1 MKPSRIIRSCIA
13 VAAFVLL
20 SAACTSTSSSNSASP
35 SDSPTIESVGSLPTE
50 PSTGTESPKSPTG
63 GPPSLDVAHLPTG
76 NRDNTDGCIHIA
88 WLHGSIP
95 HGDTVEISVAV
106 QRPFTFDYAA
116 TALCK
121 GGPSCAG
128 YRFNANN
135 DTSDTYCN
143 VGLGYIGTRV
153 DNDNGTQTNGSMVIT
168 GRLSCP
174 QLSVNQCRS
183 DVVVIQ
189 GSGTSS
195 VGFEVGVDLPNPS
208 DTSTPPE
215 NPPTSPA
222 TSGSSPAAAGSP

>member
-1 MKPSRIIRSCIA
+1 MKPSQIIRSGIA
-13 VAAFVLL
+13 VAAIVLL
-20 SAACTSTSSSNSASP
+20 SAACTSTSSTSSASGP
-35 SDSPTIESVGSLPTE
+35 DSPAVESVGSLSTE
-50 PSTGTESPKSPTG
+50 PSTGTESAKPSTG

-76 NRDNTDGCIHIA
+76 KRDNVGGCIHIA

-116 TALCK
+116 TARCG

-128 YRFNANN
+128 YRFSANN

-153 DNDNGTQTNGSMVIT
+153 DDDNGTQTTGSMVIT
-168 GRLSCP
+168 GRLGCP
-174 QLSVNQCRS
+174 QLSANQCRN
-183 DVVVIQ
+183 DAVVIQ

-215 NPPTSPA
+215 NPPSSPV